1 MQEKSKPQAEL
12 SCGSSGVH
20 ERGRDEG
27 GIQRANE
34 VPSTVVV
41 VVAVC
46 GVECVQASPAYKK
59 FILICSPKEKGEEKE
74 KEEEDTEHFNNKCE
88 G

>member
-20 ERGRDEG
+20 DERGRDEG
-27 GIQRANE
+27 SIQRANE

-46 GVECVQASPAYKK
+46 GVECVCKHLRHTKSL
-59 FILICSPKEKGEEKE
+59 F
-74 KEEEDTEHFNNKCE
+74 
-88 G
+88 